1 MSLHRTSA
9 HALSG
14 ANRAL
19 QIVDR
24 LSALRDRLKLIRGGG
39 GRVAL
44 VPTMGALHAGHL
56 RLIEIARRH
65 ADHVIVSIFVNPRQF
80 GPGEDFEAYPR
91 RAEGDA
97 AQLAEAGVSLLW
109 MPDTDQVYPPGYATT
124 VSVAR
129 LGDALCGAA
138 RPGHF
143 DGVATVVTKLLN
155 QVRPDLAV
163 FGEKD
168 WQQLAIIR
176 RLVIDLD
183 LGVEIIAAPTMR
195 ADDGLALSSRNAYL
209 SPDER
214 RAACALPDGLS
225 VAATALEA
233 GAAVAPTLATLHA
246 RLAAAGFGPIDY
258 IALVDPQT
266 LTPLTMLDRPAR
278 LLAAARIGG
287 TRLIDNLAVAMPN

>member
-1 MSLHRTSA
+1 M
-9 HALSG
+9 
-14 ANRAL
+14 

-24 LSALRDRLKLIRGGG
+24 LPALRDHLSLIRTSGA
-39 GRVAL
+39 RVAL

-56 RLIEIARRH
+56 RLIEIAQRH
-65 ADHVIVSIFVNPRQF
+65 ADQVIVSIFVNPRQF

-91 RAEGDA
+91 RAEADA
-97 AQLAEAGVSLLW
+97 AQLAGAGVSLLW
-109 MPDTDQVYPPGYATT
+109 MPTAEQIYPPGYATT

-129 LGDALCGAA
+129 LGDELCGAA

-176 RLVIDLD
+176 RLVTDLD
-183 LGVEIIAAPTMR
+183 LGVDIIAAPTMR
-195 ADDGLALSSRNAYL
+195 ADDGLALSSRNTYL
-209 SPDER
+209 TPAER
-214 RAACALPDGLS
+214 LAACALPNGLKAAAAALES
-225 VAATALEA
+225 GVPVAATLDALRD
-233 GAAVAPTLATLHA
+233 G
-246 RLAAAGFGPIDY
+246 LAAAGFGPIDY
-258 IALVDPQT
+258 VSLADPQT
-266 LTPLTMLDRPAR
+266 LVALSALDRPAR

-287 TRLIDNLAVAMPN
+287 TRLIDNLAVNLPG